1 MIYLFDI
8 YIALLNSLLV
18 ITLYLF
24 GSYDNILI
32 FIITL
37 FAYLLHDLATNKISS
52 LIKFFINENYSK
64 AFRQSIYDFIKY
76 TSIMLFQNVLLNGKF
91 NLSLV
96 WFTEHYS
103 IILGYII
110 FAYMKKYLNINNIKT
125 NNYKLIL
132 YDNIKV
138 TMGYIVQFIFTTK
151 YKFMN
156 NISDVFGYIFY
167 HLITKKILL

>member
-1 MIYLFDI
+1 M
-8 YIALLNSLLV
+8 
-18 ITLYLF
+18 F
-24 GSYDNILI
+24 GSYDNTLI

-37 FAYLLHDLATNKISS
+37 FAYLLHDLVTNKISS
-52 LIKFFINENYSK
+52 FIKFFIKENYSK

-76 TSIMLFQNVLLNGKF
+76 SSIMLFQNILLNGKF

-96 WFTEHYS
+96 WFVENYS
-103 IILGYII
+103 LILGYII
-110 FAYMKKYLNINNIKT
+110 FAYLVKYLNINNIKT
-125 NNYKLIL
+125 NNYRLIL

-138 TMGYIVQFIFTTK
+138 TMGFIVQSIFTTK

-156 NISDVFGYIFY
+156 NISEIFGYIFY